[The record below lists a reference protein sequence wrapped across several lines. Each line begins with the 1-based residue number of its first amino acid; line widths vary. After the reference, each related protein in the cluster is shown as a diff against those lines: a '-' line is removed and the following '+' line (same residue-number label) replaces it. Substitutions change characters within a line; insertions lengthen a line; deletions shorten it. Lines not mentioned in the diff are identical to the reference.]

1 MIDNATDCLIES
13 AQDITLY
20 AYDRVYQKEGYE
32 SSREVLELFRRWA
45 EEFESKWDSNANL
58 DYMEEIDKFAEK
70 KLQELGL

>member
-1 MIDNATDCLIES
+1 MISNEIHCLIES

-20 AYDRVYQKEGYE
+20 AYDRVYQKDGYE

-45 EEFESKWDSNANL
+45 EEFESEWDSDANL